1 MQTTIDKA
9 GRVVVPK
16 RLRDEIGLVPGAVE
30 ISVVGA
36 ALQVQPL
43 AGDTLV
49 EDEGLLLLPGA
60 SEPLSVDEV
69 RELRHADQR

>member
-1 MQTTIDKA
+1 MQTTIDTA

-16 RLRDEIGLVPGAVE
+16 RLRDEIGLVPGPVE
-30 ISVVGA
+30 VTVVGA

-49 EDEGLLLLPGA
+49 EEEGLLLLPRA
-60 SEPLSVDEV
+60 SEPLSVDQV
-69 RELRHADQR
+69 RVLRHADQR